1 MWFIF
6 LGGGLL
12 YNFVLI
18 LFFIKVILKF
28 INKIVLN
35 MLIILKKEKE
45 VLGKNEIIFFF
56 EVWRKYILKYVL
68 VYLCLLKIILY
79 N

>member
-45 VLGKNEIIFFF
+45 VLGKNEIIFFWSLKKIYF
-56 EVWRKYILKYVL
+56 KICISIFMFVKNYI
-68 VYLCLLKIILY
+68 I
-79 N
+79 